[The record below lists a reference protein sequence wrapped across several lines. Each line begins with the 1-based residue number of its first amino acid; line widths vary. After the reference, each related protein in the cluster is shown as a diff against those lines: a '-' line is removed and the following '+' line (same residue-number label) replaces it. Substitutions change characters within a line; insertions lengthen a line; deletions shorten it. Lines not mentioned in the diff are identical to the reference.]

1 MPDFKKPRHAIPC
14 SADPGYDDHLFD
26 EADFYCRRPRPKPKD
41 HRPKKDVQFVCGTA
55 VGLSL
60 PIFDVA
66 VASTSGGPSSSFGL
80 VAGTVNL
87 DTSGMAHPATK
98 VDFSSIINFLINL
111 NEYSGGLLLQ
121 IDFRLS
127 KICDGHKVHLGTWTY
142 KRSISIGGALS
153 PGVQLQS
160 VPGFSLQV
168 DFREPFIFSFC
179 ECDPCPAACCTY
191 IVEIVNVN
199 SFSIASA
206 SLTNV
211 SISALAVD
219 Q

>member
-1 MPDFKKPRHAIPC
+1 VSDSKKPRHAIPC
-14 SADPGYDDHLFD
+14 SADPGYDNRIFD
-26 EADFYCRRPRPKPKD
+26 DADFYARPQPKPK
-41 HRPKKDVQFVCGTA
+41 HHSPKKDVQFVCGNAAGLCLPVFSGA
-55 VGLSL
+55 VL
-60 PIFDVA
+60 A
-66 VASTSGGPSSSFGL
+66 ASSSPSSSLTL

-87 DTSGMAHPATK
+87 DTSGMAHPTTK

-111 NEYSGGLLLQ
+111 SEYSGGLLLS

-127 KICDGHKVHLGTWTY
+127 KICDGNKVHLGTWTF
-142 KRSISIGGALS
+142 KRSISIGGALT
-153 PGVQLQS
+153 PGVQIQS
-160 VPGFSLQV
+160 PIGLGLQV
-168 DFREPFIFSFC
+168 DFREPFNFSFC

-191 IVEIVNVN
+191 VVEIVSVD

-219 Q
+219 